1 MLSSASDIELW
12 TLFEK
17 GDKQAF
23 GQLFRRYYPLLY
35 QYGIK
40 ICDDPS
46 TLEDCIQDLFTELW
60 NKKPNQNIQSIKAYL
75 LQALKYKLYKTFRN
89 TKSTVDIGHAN
100 NEHFELSHETFL
112 IMADEN
118 NEKLKQVLNAL
129 NQLPS
134 RQKEIVYLK
143 IYKGLTYEEISEM
156 MGINYQ
162 VVRNLLCQALK
173 TFRKL
178 IVPLTL
184 LLIVFMSKLCFV
196 NYIQ

>member
-12 TLFEK
+12 NAFEK
-17 GDKQAF
+17 GDKEAF
-23 GQLFRRYYPLLY
+23 GHLFRRYYPLLY
-35 QYGIK
+35 QYGLK

-60 NKKPNQNIQSIKAYL
+60 NKKPNQKIQSIKAYL
-75 LQALKYKLYKTFRN
+75 LQALKYKLYKTFR
-89 TKSTVDIGHAN
+89 KKRSTLDIVYASDD
-100 NEHFELSHETFL
+100 HFELSHETFL
-112 IMADEN
+112 ISADEN
-118 NEKLKQVLNAL
+118 NEKLKLLLNAL

-134 RQKEIVYLK
+134 RQKEIIYLK
-143 IYKGLTYEEISEM
+143 IYKGLNYEEISEV

-178 IVPLTL
+178 LVTLTVL
-184 LLIVFMSKLCFV
+184 LTVL
-196 NYIQ
+196 NN